1 MSDQRRGNSSLH
13 FASVFYVIGLIL
25 ACTSVG
31 LLLPLI
37 TAFLYEEVQ
46 GQIAFGI
53 TIATSL
59 VIGLGLFFSLKPH
72 FDPRALR
79 QREACFIVTF
89 AWVAIA
95 GLAAMPYMLTGSF
108 VATGPWGWLEI
119 FTNSYFEAL
128 SGLTTTGASVVN
140 DIPGLSRSILLWRSE
155 SQWLGGMGIILL
167 SIAILPLLGV
177 GGMQLFKAEVPGI
190 SVDKLTPRI
199 SDTAKSLWLL
209 YVLLTLAEFFLLC
222 FKMSPFDALCHA
234 FSTLSTGG
242 FSPMGASVEDY
253 HSAYVDLVITAFMF
267 MGGVNFVLI
276 YKLFQGKLRD
286 IWADQEFKVYAVMIL
301 LVLGLITGNL
311 LHEGVFTHAADAT
324 RHALFQIV
332 SVATTTGFSSQNWET
347 WPVFSQTLLLTLMIG
362 GGMAGSTAGGAKLIR
377 LVILFKYAWREL
389 LTIIHPRAVIS
400 IKLGG
405 QPVSRDVLR
414 AVLAFFTIMSFLLI
428 SGTLALTAMGIDF
441 STSISAVLTSIS
453 NVGPGINRVGPGHNF
468 EGLPILAK
476 WILLFCMLLGRL
488 EIYTAFVLLVPDFW
502 RK

>member
-1 MSDQRRGNSSLH
+1 MNEQRRGHSSLH

-25 ACTSVG
+25 ACTSIG
-31 LLLPLI
+31 LLLPLVI
-37 TAFLYEEVQ
+37 AFLYQETQ

-59 VIGLGLFFSLKPH
+59 VVGLGLFFSLKPH
-72 FDPRALR
+72 FNPRALR

-89 AWVAIA
+89 AWILIA
-95 GLAAMPYMLTGSF
+95 GLAAMPYMLTQSF
-108 VATGPWGWLEI
+108 AATGPLAWFEI

-140 DIPGLSRSILLWRSE
+140 DIPALSKSILLWRSE

-222 FKMSPFDALCHA
+222 YKMTPFDALCHA

-242 FSPMGASVEDY
+242 FSPMAASVEDY
-253 HSAYVDLVITAFMF
+253 HSAYVDYVITAFMF

-276 YKLFQGKLRD
+276 YKLFQGKLKE
-286 IWADQEFKVYAVMIL
+286 IWSDLEFRVYGVVIL
-301 LVLGLITGNL
+301 VVGILITGNL
-311 LHEGVFTHAADAT
+311 LHEGVFVSAADAT

-332 SVATTTGFSSQNWET
+332 SVATTTGFSSQNWES

-389 LTIIHPRAVIS
+389 QTIIHPRAVIS

-405 QPVSRDVLR
+405 HPVSRDVLR
-414 AVLAFFTIMSFLLI
+414 AVLSFFTLMSFLLVA
-428 SGTLALTAMGIDF
+428 GTLSLTAMGVDF
-441 STSISAVLTSIS
+441 STAFSAVLTSVS
-453 NVGPGINRVGPGHNF
+453 NVGPGINLVGPGHNF
-468 EGLPILAK
+468 EALPMLAK
-476 WILLFCMLLGRL
+476 WVLVFCMLLGRL